1 MLYEWDDE
9 KHKRNLATHGVDFAD
24 GEGFEWKKC
33 YTEQDQRNE
42 YGEDRFVSIGPIQK
56 RLYVI
61 VWTMRENKVR
71 IISLRKANSRE
82 VKRYE
87 QSENQDAR

>member
-1 MLYEWDDE
+1 M
-9 KHKRNLATHGVDFAD
+9 D
-24 GEGFEWKKC
+24 GTMKNTNG
-33 YTEQDQRNE
+33 TL
-42 YGEDRFVSIGPIQK
+42 P
-56 RLYVI
+56 LM
-61 VWTMRENKVR
+61 VWTLRKNKVR